1 MAGRGKTSPPQRT
14 NIDRMFRPFFSL
26 AAALLCFTCI
36 VAPAAPSTTQDA
48 PPPTLPTSG
57 IFRKENLAAWCI
69 VPFDKAKRSP
79 EERAAMLEKIGVR
92 KFVHDY
98 RSEHVPLFEREI
110 VALKKHGVELT
121 GWMFPSSMNAMA
133 ESTLALFTK
142 HNVKPQLWI
151 IKGGGPVKA
160 DSPEDQ
166 LKRVQD
172 EVRSLA
178 PVAKAAAEHGLK
190 IGLYNHGGWYGEP
203 ENQIEIID
211 GLRKEGFTNV
221 GIIYN
226 LHHGHGHLKNFETLL
241 KQMLPHLMC
250 LNLNGMD
257 IAGDQRG
264 RKILPLAAGS
274 EDAKLIRMIRD
285 SGYSGPIGI
294 LNHTGEDAEG
304 RLLDNLDGLAS
315 VVQGVEKGTAPIR
328 PAYRTWKDS
337 TGPTPAQ
344 LPPNGIFRKD
354 NLAAWCIVPF
364 DAKKRSPEDRAAM
377 VAKMGIRKIAYDWR
391 AEHVQEFE
399 REILAYQKNGIEMSA
414 FWGIHDDALRLFEK
428 HKIHPE
434 LWMMLRVAGDTEE
447 AKVEAAATALL
458 PTLEKARKVGCKV
471 GIYNHGG
478 WGGEPEN
485 MVAVCEYLKKKH
497 GTDNV
502 GIVYNLHHGH
512 SHLTRL
518 AAALGAMKPWL
529 LCLNLN
535 GMDPNG
541 DQRGRK
547 ILPIA
552 AGSEDIRV
560 TQIIRDSGYQG
571 PIGILNHTGED
582 AEARLLDNLDG
593 LASVVQS
600 LEKGAALVKPVY
612 RSWKDNPPPSA
623 TQPPQAA
630 TGVPSLSAAFGKALH
645 GPFLAEGG
653 APYRTLPITIECRA
667 KLNAKQRFNILV
679 ACDPKSSAEH
689 WELYTYTQ
697 SGFLSLYMPGRGGNI
712 TANVD
717 VCDDR
722 WHNLAAV
729 IEPTVARLFVDGK
742 LVKEAPVAPLK
753 GNPVPGG
760 IAIGSLV
767 EGSIRCDGI
776 IDDVRVSS
784 GVRTPA
790 SPDTPPLKRDAQTLG
805 LWSFDDLPEP
815 PKTSAT
821 PTIPRSDLPPFQ
833 VIPAAHPSKLTATNG
848 WSSKGNGRNWSRS
861 LGGATSN
868 RFSELTQI
876 TPENVATLQEAW
888 TYKPN
893 DAKGNVQCNPVVVD
907 GIMYIPTPG
916 RHIVAVDAQT
926 GREHWR
932 FAPVPFTGDSRGTP
946 ARRGLVHW
954 PGDEKH
960 PARILFGHGA
970 WLVALDAASGLPVA
984 TFGDGGKVAVPTGT
998 TVAGAVFEEVFV
1010 IAGYDSDVFGF
1021 DIRSGRERWRFKT
1034 RPGLGEPGAETWE
1047 GGGSGANCWGGI
1059 AMDESRG
1066 IAYVATGSPKPNF
1079 FGMGHK
1085 GDNLFSNCVIALNA
1099 KNGQRLW
1106 HFQEVRHDIWDW
1118 DIPAPPNLVTV
1129 ERHGR
1134 KVDAVAQVTKLGNT
1148 LLLDRVTGEP
1158 LYDFRL
1164 AKTEGKTLPGDVT
1177 SPYQPLPEL
1186 PQPFARQAYTMA
1198 DAPKQ
1203 DPARAFVL
1211 PTLQRANMGP
1221 FPSIEEAKPTVMFN
1235 IHGGAEWT
1243 GAAADSR
1250 GFLYVTSNEI
1260 PWAITT
1266 FRDDDPEPVKP
1277 PTAGELTY
1285 QQLCAV
1291 CHGADRR
1298 GVGHAP
1304 PLRGARHRVDESA
1317 LRALLKSGRSTMPP
1331 MAFLTEEQL
1340 RPLIDFVLCKDR
1352 GANPSLAKGTGSWT
1366 FAGFKKLL
1374 DENAYPACTPP
1385 WGSLVCMNLN
1395 TGRIAWSVPFG
1406 EYRELSEKGVPVTG
1420 QENFGGAS
1428 VTASGVVF
1436 ATGTRDGMIRAYSA
1450 TDGKELWRHAL
1461 PFTGTAAPTIYE
1473 AGGRQYVV
1481 VTATGGGKLATPS
1494 GDAWVA
1500 FCLPRN

>member
-1 MAGRGKTSPPQRT
+1 
-14 NIDRMFRPFFSL
+14 
-26 AAALLCFTCI
+26 
-36 VAPAAPSTTQDA
+36 
-48 PPPTLPTSG
+48 
-57 IFRKENLAAWCI
+57 
-69 VPFDKAKRSP
+69 
-79 EERAAMLEKIGVR
+79 MLEKIGVR

-110 VALKKHGVELT
+110 VALKKHGIELT
-121 GWMFPSSMNAMA
+121 GWMFPSAMNPMA
-133 ESTLALFTK
+133 ESTLALFEK
-142 HNVKPQLWI
+142 HGVKPQLWI
-151 IKGGGPVKA
+151 IKGGGSVKA

-172 EVRSLA
+172 EVRGLT
-178 PVAKAAAEHGLK
+178 PVAKAAAERGLK

-203 ENQIEIID
+203 ENQIEIIKA
-211 GLRKEGFTNV
+211 LRKEGLTNV
-221 GIIYN
+221 GIVYN
-226 LHHGHGHLKNFETLL
+226 LHHGHGHLKNFEGLL

-250 LNLNGMD
+250 LNINGMD
-257 IAGDQRG
+257 VGGDQRG
-264 RKILPLAAGS
+264 RKILPMAAGS
-274 EDAKLIRMIRD
+274 EDTKLIRIIRD
-285 SGYSGPIGI
+285 SGYAGPIGI

-304 RLLDNLDGLAS
+304 RLLDNLDGLAA
-315 VVQGVEKGTAPIR
+315 VVHGVEKGVDPVK
-328 PAYRTWKDS
+328 PEYRTWKES
-337 TGPTPAQ
+337 AAPTPAQ
-344 LPPNGIFRKD
+344 LPSSGIFRKD

-364 DAKKRSPEDRAAM
+364 DSKKRSPEDRAAM
-377 VAKMGIRKIAYDWR
+377 VAKMGVRKIAYDWR

-399 REILAYQKNGIEMSA
+399 REIVAYQKNGLEMFA
-414 FWGIHDDALRLFEK
+414 FWGVHDDALRLFEK
-428 HKIHPE
+428 YKIHPQ
-434 LWMMLRVAGDTEE
+434 LWVMLRVAGDTQE
-447 AKVEAAATALL
+447 AKVEAAATGLL
-458 PTLEKARKVGCKV
+458 PTLEKAKKLGCKV
-471 GIYNHGG
+471 GVYNHGG

-485 MVAVCEYLKKKH
+485 MVAVCEYLKSKH

-512 SHLTRL
+512 SHLSRL
-518 AAALGAMKPWL
+518 PAALAAMKPWL

-552 AGSEDIRV
+552 VGTEDVNV
-560 TQIIRDSGYQG
+560 TKLVRDSGYNG

-593 LASVVQS
+593 LAAVVQS
-600 LEKGAALVKPVY
+600 VEKGTPPVKPLY
-612 RSWKDNPPPSA
+612 RSWKDAPAAVAPNAPQSA
-623 TQPPQAA
+623 S
-630 TGVPSLSAAFGKALH
+630 GVPSLSPAFGKALR
-645 GPFLAEGG
+645 GPLLTEGG
-653 APYRTLPITIECRA
+653 APYRTLPLTIECRA

-689 WELYTYTQ
+689 WELYTYMQ

-717 VCDDR
+717 VCDNQ
-722 WHNLAAV
+722 WHTLAAV
-729 IEPTVARLFVDGK
+729 IEPTVARLYVDGK
-742 LVKEAPVAPLK
+742 LVKEAPITPLK

-760 IAIGSLV
+760 LAIGSLV
-767 EGSIRCDGI
+767 EGSIRCDGM

-784 GVRTPA
+784 GVRTPTT
-790 SPDTPPLKRDAQTLG
+790 PDSPPLKRDAQTLG
-805 LWSFDDLPEP
+805 LWSFDDLPET

-821 PTIPRSDLPPFQ
+821 PEIPRSESPAFKI
-833 VIPAAHPSKLTATNG
+833 IPAAKPDSLTITNG
-848 WSSKGNGRNWSRS
+848 WSSKGAGRNWSRS
-861 LGGATSN
+861 LGGGTSN

-876 TPENVATLQEAW
+876 TPSNVASLKEAW
-888 TYKPN
+888 TYKSG
-893 DAKGNVQCNPVVVD
+893 DAKGNVQCNPVIVD

-926 GREHWR
+926 GAERWR

-954 PGDEKH
+954 PGDATH
-960 PARILFGHGA
+960 PARLLFGHGG
-970 WLVALDAASGLPVA
+970 WLVALDAASGVPV
-984 TFGDGGKVAVPTGT
+984 TSFGDGGKVAVPTGT

-1021 DIRSGRERWRFKT
+1021 DIRSGRELWRFKT
-1034 RPGLGEPGAETWE
+1034 RPSLGEPGSETWE
-1047 GGGSGANCWGGI
+1047 GAGSGANCWGGI

-1085 GDNLFSNCVIALNA
+1085 GDNLFSNCVIALHA
-1099 KNGQRLW
+1099 KTGKRLW

-1186 PQPFARQAYTMA
+1186 PQPFARQAYTMD

-1211 PTLQRANMGP
+1211 PTLQRANMGL
-1221 FPSIEEAKPTVMFN
+1221 FPSLEEAKPTVMFN

-1243 GAAADSR
+1243 GAAADAR
-1250 GFLYVTSNEI
+1250 GFLYVTSNEV

-1266 FRDDDPEPVKP
+1266 FRDDDPEPAKP
-1277 PTAGELTY
+1277 PTAGEQTY
-1285 QQLCAV
+1285 QQLCAA

-1304 PLRGARHRVDESA
+1304 PLRGARHRIDEA
-1317 LRALLKSGRSTMPP
+1317 AIRALLKNGRSTMPP
-1331 MAFLTEEQL
+1331 MPFLTEEQL

-1352 GANPSLAKGTGSWT
+1352 GANPQTAKGLGSWT

-1374 DENAYPACTPP
+1374 DEAAYPACTPP

-1406 EYRELSEKGVPVTG
+1406 EYSELTAKGIPVTG

-1436 ATGTRDGMIRAYSA
+1436 ATGTRDGMLRAYSA
-1450 TDGKELWRHAL
+1450 ENGRELWRHQL
-1461 PFTGTAAPTIYE
+1461 PFTGTAAPAIYE

-1494 GDAWVA
+1494 GDTWVA
-1500 FCLPRN
+1500 FGLPTN